1 MKFNR
6 LFEAL
11 STTEQK
17 VVKFN
22 FENIASFDDIPYRGS
37 IIKLIANGTT
47 GYPVYYLYLVDETQK
62 QSYVLRIIKQGRKCK
77 LASFG
82 NPKLIW
88 TFVGETEAKMPK
100 RDNATIEAF
109 TNLFRRNTADANNV
123 INWVNTKIGGTITLK
138 DFGIT
143 DKSMNTYS
151 SSNTIS
157 NTRTTSKPRI
167 SSNDKVGILKKLIK
181 KEITEQKSKK
191 SPVIEINIVDF
202 YFKNEKVLSK
212 FYPNGDVDQL
222 EEDIYRY
229 DLYKADVPGYIQKTE
244 IHKPSG
250 WLRSERSTYV
260 DIIHYISKPCK
271 EFESLNKYIVNV
283 LKCKPLEI
291 TSVSTERVAGK
302 RGQIFERYGLR
313 LLAHDA
319 KKCKDYKTTLQSIK
333 KPNWKATIEFKYK
346 LEDGDRYNGY
356 GEDRELEWDGYEYN
370 YAIITFKT
378 PGGKVMNT
386 VRLVIY

>member
-1 MKFNR
+1 MKFNK

-22 FENIASFDDIPYRGS
+22 FENIAGFKYMPYRGS

-47 GYPVYYLYLVDETQK
+47 GYPVYYFYLVDVTQK

-109 TNLFRRNTADANNV
+109 TNVFKNNIPAANKV
-123 INWVNTKIGGTITLK
+123 ITWINNKIGSTITLK
-138 DFGIT
+138 DFDIIDT
-143 DKSMNTYS
+143 NTSTYS

-157 NTRTTSKPRI
+157 NTKTTTKPHT
-167 SSNDKVGILKKLIK
+167 SSNDKVVVLKKLIK
-181 KEITEQKSKK
+181 KNITEQKSKK
-191 SPVIEINIVDF
+191 SPVIEINIDDF
-202 YFKNEKVLSK
+202 YFNNEKVLSK
-212 FYPNGDVDQL
+212 FYPNDDIDQL

-229 DLYKADVPGYIQKTE
+229 DLYKMDVPGYTQNTE
-244 IHKPSG
+244 IHNPSG
-250 WLRSERSTYV
+250 WLRNERSTYV
-260 DIIHYISKPCK
+260 DIIHYVSKPCK

-283 LKCKPLEI
+283 LKCKPLE
-291 TSVSTERVAGK
+291 TTTVSCERVAGK
-302 RGQIFERYGLR
+302 RSQIFERYGLR

-319 KKCKDYKTTLQSIK
+319 KKCKNYKTTLQSIK
-333 KPNWKATIEFKYK
+333 KPNWKATIEFKSK

-356 GEDRELEWDGYEYN
+356 GEDRECEWDGYEYN

-378 PGGKVMNT
+378 PGGKIMNT
-386 VRLVIY
+386 VRLVI

>member
-77 LASFG
+77 IASFG

-88 TFVGETEAKMPK
+88 TFVGEAETKMPK

-109 TNLFRRNTADANNV
+109 ANIFKNNISAANNA
-123 INWVNTKIGGTITLK
+123 ISWVNNKIGGTITLN
-138 DFGIT
+138 DFGIINNQT
-143 DKSMNTYS
+143 SVNNKVNNSKVSPVTKTNT
-151 SSNTIS
+151 T
-157 NTRTTSKPRI
+157 
-167 SSNDKVGILKKLIK
+167 SNDKISVITKLLKKT
-181 KEITEQKSKK
+181 ITEQKTKK
-191 SPVIEINIVDF
+191 YPVIEINIMDF
-202 YFKNEKVLSK
+202 YFDNKKILSK
-212 FYPNGDVDQL
+212 FYPNGDVYQL
-222 EEDIYRY
+222 EKDIYRY
-229 DLYKADVPGYIQKTE
+229 DLYKVDVPGYIQKTE
-244 IHKPSG
+244 IHRPSG

-260 DIIHYISKPCK
+260 DIIHFISKPCK

-291 TSVSTERVAGK
+291 TTVSAESVAGK

-356 GEDRELEWDGYEYN
+356 GEDRECEWDGYEYN

>member
-1 MKFNR
+1 MKFNK

-22 FENIASFDDIPYRGS
+22 FENIASFDNISYRGN

-47 GYPVYYLYLVDETQK
+47 GYPVYYLYLVDKTQK

-109 TNLFRRNTADANNV
+109 TNLFRRSTADANKV
-123 INWVNTKIGGTITLK
+123 INWINTKIGGTITLK

-143 DKSMNTYS
+143 DTSMNTYS
-151 SSNTIS
+151 SSNT
-157 NTRTTSKPRI
+157 NTRTTSKPSI
-167 SSNDKVGILKKLIK
+167 SSNNKVDILKKLIK

-222 EEDIYRY
+222 ETDIYGY
-229 DLYKADVPGYIQKTE
+229 GLYKVDVPGYIQKTE
-244 IHKPSG
+244 IHKHSG

-291 TSVSTERVAGK
+291 TTVSSESVAGK

-356 GEDRELEWDGYEYN
+356 GEDRECEWDGYEYN

-378 PGGKVMNT
+378 PGGKVMST
-386 VRLVIY
+386 VKLVIY

>member
-1 MKFNR
+1 MKFNK

-22 FENIASFDDIPYRGS
+22 FENIASFDNIHYRGN

-47 GYPVYYLYLVDETQK
+47 GYPVYYLYLVDKTQK

-100 RDNATIEAF
+100 RDNATIETF
-109 TNLFRRNTADANNV
+109 TNLFRLNTADASKV
-123 INWVNTKIGGTITLK
+123 INWINTKIGGTITLK

-151 SSNTIS
+151 SSNT
-157 NTRTTSKPRI
+157 NTRTISKPSI
-167 SSNDKVGILKKLIK
+167 SSNNKVGILKKLIK

-191 SPVIEINIVDF
+191 SPVIEINIVEF

-222 EEDIYRY
+222 EIDIYGY
-229 DLYKADVPGYIQKTE
+229 GLYKVDVPGYIQKTE
-244 IHKPSG
+244 IHKHSG
-250 WLRSERSTYV
+250 WLRSEHSTYY
-260 DIIHYISKPCK
+260 YISKPCK

-291 TSVSTERVAGK
+291 TTVSSESVAGK
-302 RGQIFERYGLR
+302 RSQIFERYGLR

-319 KKCKDYKTTLQSIK
+319 KKCKDYKTKLQSIK
-333 KPNWKATIEFKYK
+333 KPNWKATIEFKYE

-356 GEDRELEWDGYEYN
+356 GEDRECEWDGYEYN

-386 VRLVIY
+386 VKLVIY

>member
-77 LASFG
+77 IASFG

-88 TFVGETEAKMPK
+88 TFVGEAETKMPK

-109 TNLFRRNTADANNV
+109 ANIFKNNISAANNA
-123 INWVNTKIGGTITLK
+123 ISWVNNKIGGTITLN
-138 DFGIT
+138 DFGIINNQT
-143 DKSMNTYS
+143 SVNNKVNNSKVSPVTKTNT
-151 SSNTIS
+151 T
-157 NTRTTSKPRI
+157 
-167 SSNDKVGILKKLIK
+167 SNDKISVITKLLKKT
-181 KEITEQKSKK
+181 ITEQKTKK
-191 SPVIEINIVDF
+191 YPVIEINIMDF
-202 YFKNEKVLSK
+202 YFDNKKILSK
-212 FYPNGDVDQL
+212 FYPNGDVYQL
-222 EEDIYRY
+222 EKDIYRY
-229 DLYKADVPGYIQKTE
+229 DLYKVDVPGYIQKTE
-244 IHKPSG
+244 IHRPSG

-260 DIIHYISKPCK
+260 DIIHFISKPCK

-291 TSVSTERVAGK
+291 TTVSAESVAGK

-333 KPNWKATIEFKYK
+333 KPNWKATIDFKYK

-356 GEDRELEWDGYEYN
+356 GEDRECEWDGYEYN

>member
-22 FENIASFDDIPYRGS
+22 FENIASFDNIHYRGN

-47 GYPVYYLYLVDETQK
+47 GYPVYYLYLVDKTQK

-100 RDNATIEAF
+100 RDNATIEVF
-109 TNLFRRNTADANNV
+109 TNLFRLNTADASKV

-151 SSNTIS
+151 SSNT
-157 NTRTTSKPRI
+157 NTRTISKPSI
-167 SSNDKVGILKKLIK
+167 SSNNKVDILKKLIK

-222 EEDIYRY
+222 ETDIYGY
-229 DLYKADVPGYIQKTE
+229 GLYKVDVPGYIQKTE
-244 IHKPSG
+244 IHKHSG
-250 WLRSERSTYV
+250 WLRSERSTYY
-260 DIIHYISKPCK
+260 YILKPCK

-291 TSVSTERVAGK
+291 TTVSSESVAGK
-302 RGQIFERYGLR
+302 RSQIFERYGLR

-319 KKCKDYKTTLQSIK
+319 KKCKDYKTKLQSIK

-356 GEDRELEWDGYEYN
+356 GEDRECEWDGYEYN

-378 PGGKVMNT
+378 PGGKVMST
-386 VRLVIY
+386 VKLVIY

>member
-1 MKFNR
+1 MKFNK

-77 LASFG
+77 IASFG

-88 TFVGETEAKMPK
+88 TFVGEAETKMPK

-109 TNLFRRNTADANNV
+109 ANIFKNNISAANNA
-123 INWVNTKIGGTITLK
+123 ISWVNNKIGGTITLN
-138 DFGIT
+138 DFGIINNQT
-143 DKSMNTYS
+143 SVNNKVNNSKVSPVTKTNT
-151 SSNTIS
+151 T
-157 NTRTTSKPRI
+157 
-167 SSNDKVGILKKLIK
+167 SNDKISVITKLLKKT
-181 KEITEQKSKK
+181 ITEQKTKK
-191 SPVIEINIVDF
+191 YPVIEINIMDF
-202 YFKNEKVLSK
+202 YFDNKKILSK
-212 FYPNGDVDQL
+212 FYPNGDVYQL
-222 EEDIYRY
+222 EKDIYRY
-229 DLYKADVPGYIQKTE
+229 DLYKVDVPGYIQKTE
-244 IHKPSG
+244 IHRPSG

-260 DIIHYISKPCK
+260 DIIHFISKPCK

-291 TSVSTERVAGK
+291 TTVSAESVAGK

-356 GEDRELEWDGYEYN
+356 GEDRECEWDGYEYN

>member
-22 FENIASFDDIPYRGS
+22 FENIAGFKYMPYRGS

-47 GYPVYYLYLVDETQK
+47 GYPVYYFYLVDVTQK

-109 TNLFRRNTADANNV
+109 TNVFKNNIPAANKV
-123 INWVNTKIGGTITLK
+123 ITWINNKIGSTITLK
-138 DFGIT
+138 DFDIIDT
-143 DKSMNTYS
+143 NTSTYS

-157 NTRTTSKPRI
+157 NTKTTTKPHT
-167 SSNDKVGILKKLIK
+167 SSNDKVVVLKKLIK
-181 KEITEQKSKK
+181 KNITEQKSKK
-191 SPVIEINIVDF
+191 SPVIEINIDDF
-202 YFKNEKVLSK
+202 YFNNEKVLSK
-212 FYPNGDVDQL
+212 FYPNDDIDQL

-229 DLYKADVPGYIQKTE
+229 DLYKMDVPGYTQNTE
-244 IHKPSG
+244 IHNPSG
-250 WLRSERSTYV
+250 WLRNERSTYV
-260 DIIHYISKPCK
+260 DIIHYVSKPCK

-291 TSVSTERVAGK
+291 TTVSSERVAGK
-302 RGQIFERYGLR
+302 RGQIFERYGLQ

-356 GEDRELEWDGYEYN
+356 GEDRECEWDGYEYN

>member
-1 MKFNR
+1 MKFNK

-22 FENIASFDDIPYRGS
+22 FENIAGFKYMPYRGS

-109 TNLFRRNTADANNV
+109 TNVFKNNIPAANKV
-123 INWVNTKIGGTITLK
+123 ITWINNKIGSTITLK
-138 DFGIT
+138 DFDIIDT
-143 DKSMNTYS
+143 NTSTYS

-157 NTRTTSKPRI
+157 NTKTTTKPHT
-167 SSNDKVGILKKLIK
+167 SSNDKVVVLKKLIK
-181 KEITEQKSKK
+181 KDITEQKSKK
-191 SPVIEINIVDF
+191 SPVIEINIDDF
-202 YFKNEKVLSK
+202 YFNNEKVLSK
-212 FYPNGDVDQL
+212 FYPNDDIDQL

-229 DLYKADVPGYIQKTE
+229 DLYKMDVPGYTQNTE
-244 IHKPSG
+244 IHNPSG
-250 WLRSERSTYV
+250 WLRNERSTYV
-260 DIIHYISKPCK
+260 DIIHYVSKPCK

-283 LKCKPLEI
+283 LKCKPLE
-291 TSVSTERVAGK
+291 TTTVSCERVAGK
-302 RGQIFERYGLR
+302 RSQIFERYGLR

-333 KPNWKATIEFKYK
+333 KPNWKATIEFKSK

-356 GEDRELEWDGYEYN
+356 GEDRECEWDGYEYN

-386 VRLVIY
+386 VRLVI